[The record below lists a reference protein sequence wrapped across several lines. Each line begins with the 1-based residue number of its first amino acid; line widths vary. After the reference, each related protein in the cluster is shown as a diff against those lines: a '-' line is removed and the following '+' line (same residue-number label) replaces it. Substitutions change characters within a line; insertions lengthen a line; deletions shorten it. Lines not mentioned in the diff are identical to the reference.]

1 MANKREILIFENR
14 DKLADS
20 VLGKWR
26 EISGRAIKDRD
37 CFTVAVSGGKAPVG
51 FYRKLAACKS
61 DLPWDK
67 THIFLV
73 DERFVPFDD
82 AESNY
87 GMIRDEFLHQVE
99 IPAANVHPI
108 PTGKE
113 TPRAAAE
120 QYEKE
125 LKTFFQLRE
134 GEFPVFDLVMLG
146 IGEDGHTASLFPGTP
161 ALVENKRLAIET
173 ELGTLK
179 HRRISL
185 TLPVIN
191 KAGKIIFLVAGGNA
205 AGVFKKVIEEKNSRL
220 PAAMVVPEKG
230 ELLFMVDE
238 EASSLLLGEEV
249 LRREPEG

>member
-1 MANKREILIFENR
+1 MNNNKEILIFENR

-26 EISGRAIKDRD
+26 EISGRAIKDRGR
-37 CFTVAVSGGKAPVG
+37 FTVAISGGKAPVG

-87 GMIRDEFLHQVE
+87 GMIKDKFLNQVK
-99 IPAANVHPI
+99 IPAENVHPI
-108 PTGKE
+108 ATGEE

-120 QYEKE
+120 QYERD
-125 LKTFFQLRE
+125 LKMFFQLRE
-134 GEFPVFDLVMLG
+134 GEFPVFDLIMLG
-146 IGEDGHTASLFPGTP
+146 IGEDGHTASLFPESS
-161 ALVENKRLAIET
+161 ALVENKRLVVET
-173 ELGTLK
+173 ELSTLK
-179 HRRISL
+179 YGRISL

-191 KAGKIIFLVAGGNA
+191 KARKIIFLVAGGNA

-220 PAAMVVPEKG
+220 PAAMVAPAEG
-230 ELLFMVDE
+230 ELLFMVDK
-238 EASSLLLGEEV
+238 EANSLLLGEEV